1 MKISTA
7 LVTFTAYFTI
17 TSAVAVAVATVAE
30 DDMILTAHEGLL
42 IINNHIA
49 RDFTA
54 QEQGIIDSC
63 LMTVFNEIHDP
74 AVAAL
79 RLVSDDPTSPFN
91 LASSVFERKE
101 VVGTGD
107 FPVYQTYTRV
117 LWKKFYLNFCRIC
130 PHCGVEKDPSWFC
143 AHPEET
149 KLLSPHERFTAI
161 ASSHQL
167 EWETGAC
174 DCLARTGLRI
184 FEDVSSC
191 VLTFSPINDEIPL
204 SSHALAVEETVIDEA
219 VMKDEEL
226 GSGSDELVHTRH
238 EAVALFTSHV
248 TRDSTEEEDNVVNT
262 CLMDTFNALHE
273 GTVST
278 IEKVTSEGVSTRAFF
293 DDMSSDIKQ
302 RKGFR
307 HSDKLKWLIIEHA
320 ICTLCSPDCED
331 NKWSTPS
338 TARRWFCDHRE
349 KALLLPSKERAKLS
363 MSWMHNMWQL
373 DLCSCLLNSEMELF
387 QGVQNCIITFPPM
400 TDGTYHSSIVEAE

>member
-7 LVTFTAYFTI
+7 LVTFTACFTI
-17 TSAVAVAVATVAE
+17 ASAVPDVAE
-30 DDMILTAHEGLL
+30 DDMILTAHEGL
-42 IINNHIA
+42 IVMNNHIA

-63 LMTVFNEIHDP
+63 LMTVFNEVHDP

-79 RLVSDDPTSPFN
+79 RLVSDERTSPFN

-101 VVGTGD
+101 VVGTGN
-107 FPVYQTYTRV
+107 FPAYRTYTRL
-117 LWKKFYLNFCRIC
+117 LWKKFYANLCRLC
-130 PHCGVEKDPSWFC
+130 LPCGPEEQPWLC
-143 AHPEET
+143 THPEEA
-149 KLLSPHERFTAI
+149 KLLSPHERFKAI

-167 EWETGAC
+167 EWETGTC
-174 DCLARTGLRI
+174 DCLARTGLKV

-191 VLTFSPINDEIPL
+191 VLTFSPVSDEIPL
-204 SSHALAVEETVIDEA
+204 DSHAMAVEETVIDQA
-219 VMKDEEL
+219 MMKDEEVE
-226 GSGSDELVHTRH
+226 SDSDDLVHTRH
-238 EAVALFTSHV
+238 ETVVLFTSHI

-278 IEKVTSEGVSTRAFF
+278 IEKVSSEGVSTRAFF

-302 RKGFR
+302 RKGLR
-307 HSDKLKWLIIEHA
+307 YSYKLRWLLLETMS
-320 ICTLCSPDCED
+320 CKMCLPDCED
-331 NKWSTPS
+331 DSWSNPVTS
-338 TARRWFCDHRE
+338 RYWLCDHRE

-363 MSWMHNMWQL
+363 MTWMHNMWQL

-387 QGVQNCIITFPPM
+387 QGVQNCVITFPPM
-400 TDGTYHSSIVEAE
+400 TEDTYDSSIVEAE